1 MSEKK
6 WTLDVDSNQ
15 YDLVAGKLYL
25 IGCWKDG
32 ENIKQC
38 VDIPLKSQS
47 VDTKHCI
54 VDVSS
59 SKIYIFDLYSASGTF
74 VDNKRLNPMIKE
86 SINVNSELR
95 FGELSGSLKEIE
107 NLNFADP
114 FLAPTQRAPRSS
126 LSNTSTRLFSSPDVS
141 LLNDTRNE
149 SFDIPETQNMKQRTS
164 IGNSSILSSSRN
176 QSYDGKSFCDES
188 FIPETQM
195 PSKTEQSYEA
205 SELGSNLQ
213 KSGDFIR
220 ICTQDF
226 NENLFEDGD
235 DDEAMFSSLVI
246 PNIQHKPVILTDVTL
261 NMDIDEDVSQ
271 IDKCDVEIEA
281 LNTQA
286 PKNGTSNDTAQ
297 NTICTERDDVCTP
310 DLFDL
315 PEMAQI
321 NVQAN
326 TNGSTVENLEK
337 DILKEG
343 QVNEV
348 IGGDGYAEEVDMMAT
363 QVFVPISKQP
373 TPVVIGLTH
382 TSEELSLS
390 GKENIANTDFSLE
403 QTQVFAPIKEGN
415 LVASRSF
422 DKSATTTIEN
432 IQENTSLLAPTQI
445 FTSNLNDSVSQSKIW
460 NKTEPNDKTIK
471 PAVRPKP
478 NLTITPNE
486 IKAKAK
492 SDGDCS
498 NETDNGSARKEG
510 EQALF
515 KKPNINKINKG
526 SKRSTSSINSSQSEA
541 EGSLLCTPKWICEK
555 FDLLSEE
562 HVKMPNHKRNLF
574 GSNSEEESLELNKL
588 DKRKDSTDFD
598 KLLCNVKEKQ
608 PLTKYVPAKSPMIK
622 QEDRADVKKIGSNK
636 KDQSAKE
643 EAFLEKPDKKLEEK
657 SYLKK
662 PKSSPPSIKNSTKE
676 KSKTDGKLEPSSGN
690 RRSSGRN
697 NKHVEEDEKREE
709 RKKSTKNISKKD
721 EHKHEI
727 EAGSRK
733 VDHKKEVEKNEKHKK
748 QNKNVS
754 SKDKNTDEIE
764 EAPTRRI
771 TRLKS
776 RTSEKDNDAATCS
789 TAGPTPAKLP
799 KIEHTDKPE
808 ISKKRVTRSRSKTD
822 SQESITST
830 KSTSSSRSASKKKAR
845 EVEKRGKNNS
855 DDEDDKTSANAS
867 NTSKVLENN
876 EPESKTS
883 AKDHNRKRSA
893 GEPSVEESKK
903 LRSNARIL
911 QIAMTMVEP
920 KLFQSLVENSPGNWC
935 VANDPTDA
943 DVLVMDKGNRTL
955 KFLIAMAK
963 GIPIVTS
970 KWLQSFNST
979 KTVPRGITHF
989 FRDHDFEKRHK
1000 FSLFKSLELA
1010 RTQKLFQGYDFV
1022 TTPSI
1027 LPRPS
1032 EIKQIIECAG
1042 GKVYDEPPPPKSD
1055 QKIYVISTLN
1065 DKKYWHKYRRSNTN
1079 IRITDSEGVMASVM
1093 RQSSQPLDL
1102 NVFA

>member
-1 MSEKK
+1 MTEKK

-15 YDLVAGKLYL
+15 YDLVSGKLYL
-25 IGCWKDG
+25 IGCRKDG

-38 VDIPLKSQS
+38 VDIALKSQS

-59 SKIYIFDLYSASGTF
+59 SKIYIIDLYSASGTF
-74 VDNKRLNPMIKE
+74 VNNKRLNPMIKE

-141 LLNDTRNE
+141 LMNDTRNE
-149 SFDIPETQNMKQRTS
+149 SFDIPETQNIKQRTS
-164 IGNSSILSSSRN
+164 IENSSILSSSRN
-176 QSYDGKSFCDES
+176 QSCDGKSFCDES

-195 PSKTEQSYEA
+195 PSKPEQSYEA
-205 SELGSNLQ
+205 SELDSNLH

-271 IDKCDVEIEA
+271 IDKCDVEVEA

-286 PKNGTSNDTAQ
+286 PKNETSNDPDQ
-297 NTICTERDDVCTP
+297 NTICTERDDACTP

-315 PEMAQI
+315 PEMAHV

-326 TNGSTVENLEK
+326 TNGSAEENLEK

-348 IGGDGYAEEVDMMAT
+348 IAGDGYAEEVDMMAT

-373 TPVVIGLTH
+373 DDKVTGLTH
-382 TSEELSLS
+382 TGEELSLS

-403 QTQVFAPIKEGN
+403 QTQVFAPIKEGY
-415 LVASRSF
+415 LVASRSIE
-422 DKSATTTIEN
+422 KSATTTIEN

-445 FTSNLNDSVSQSKIW
+445 FTSNLNDSASQSKIW

-471 PAVRPKP
+471 PAVRPKL

-486 IKAKAK
+486 IKAKEK
-492 SDGDCS
+492 SDGSFS
-498 NETDNGSARKEG
+498 NETDNGSARKEV

-515 KKPNINKINKG
+515 KKPKLNKINKG
-526 SKRSTSSINSSQSEA
+526 AKGSTSSINSSQSEA

-562 HVKMPNHKRNLF
+562 HVKMPLHKRNLF
-574 GSNSEEESLELNKL
+574 GSDSEEESLELNKL

-622 QEDRADVKKIGSNK
+622 QEDRADVKKVSSNK
-636 KDQSAKE
+636 KDQSANE
-643 EAFLEKPDKKLEEK
+643 EVILEKPDKKLEEK
-657 SYLKK
+657 SYVKK
-662 PKSSPPSIKNSTKE
+662 PKISPPSIKNSTKE
-676 KSKTDGKLEPSSGN
+676 KSKTDGKVEPSSGN

-697 NKHVEEDEKREE
+697 NKPVEEDEKREE
-709 RKKSTKNISKKD
+709 RKKSTKTISKKD
-721 EHKHEI
+721 EI

-733 VDHKKEVEKNEKHKK
+733 VDPKKEVEKNEKHKK
-748 QNKNVS
+748 PTKNVS
-754 SKDKNTDEIE
+754 SKGENTDEME
-764 EAPTRRI
+764 EVPTRRV
-771 TRLKS
+771 TRLRS
-776 RTSEKDNDAATCS
+776 RTSDKDNDTATCS
-789 TAGPTPAKLP
+789 TAGPTQAKLR
-799 KIEHTDKPE
+799 KLEHTDEPE

-830 KSTSSSRSASKKKAR
+830 KSTSSSRSASKKNAR

-855 DDEDDKTSANAS
+855 DSKDDKTSANVS
-867 NTSKVLENN
+867 NTSKDN
-876 EPESKTS
+876 EPEFKTS

-903 LRSNARIL
+903 LKNNVRIL

-1010 RTQKLFQGYDFV
+1010 RTQKLFEGYDFV

-1055 QKIYVISTLN
+1055 QKIYVISTMN

-1093 RQSSQPLDL
+1093 RQSTHPLDL

>member
-15 YDLVAGKLYL
+15 YDLVSGKLYL

-74 VDNKRLNPMIKE
+74 VNNKRLNPMMKE

-95 FGELSGSLKEIE
+95 FGELRGRLEEVE

-149 SFDIPETQNMKQRTS
+149 SFEIPETQNIKQRAS
-164 IGNSSILSSSRN
+164 IENSSILSSSRN
-176 QSYDGKSFCDES
+176 PSYDGKSFCDES

-195 PSKTEQSYEA
+195 PSKPEQSYEA

-213 KSGDFIR
+213 KSSDFIR

-271 IDKCDVEIEA
+271 CDKCDVEIEA

-286 PKNGTSNDTAQ
+286 PKNGISNDTAQ
-297 NTICTERDDVCTP
+297 NTICTGRDDVCTP

-315 PEMAQI
+315 PEIAQV

-326 TNGSTVENLEK
+326 TNGSTGENLEK
-337 DILKEG
+337 DIFKES

-348 IGGDGYAEEVDMMAT
+348 IAGDGYAEEVDMMAT

-373 TPVVIGLTH
+373 ADKVTGLTR
-382 TSEELSLS
+382 SGEELSLS

-403 QTQVFAPIKEGN
+403 QTQVFAPIKEVN

-432 IQENTSLLAPTQI
+432 IHENNSLLAPTQI

-471 PAVRPKP
+471 PAVGPKL
-478 NLTITPNE
+478 NLTITPSE
-486 IKAKAK
+486 IKSKAE
-492 SDGDCS
+492 SDGNYS

-515 KKPNINKINKG
+515 KKPKLNKINKG
-526 SKRSTSSINSSQSEA
+526 AKGSTSSINSSQSEA

-562 HVKMPNHKRNLF
+562 HVKKPIHKRNLF
-574 GSNSEEESLELNKL
+574 GSDSEEESLELNKL

-608 PLTKYVPAKSPMIK
+608 PLTKYVPAKSPLIK
-622 QEDRADVKKIGSNK
+622 QEDRADVKKIISNK
-636 KDQSAKE
+636 KDQSANE
-643 EAFLEKPDKKLEEK
+643 EAILEEK
-657 SYLKK
+657 LYLKK
-662 PKSSPPSIKNSTKE
+662 PKSSPPSIKNSTK
-676 KSKTDGKLEPSSGN
+676 KNSKTDGKVEPSLGN

-697 NKHVEEDEKREE
+697 NRQVEEDEKREE
-709 RKKSTKNISKKD
+709 RKKSTKNISKKA

-727 EAGSRK
+727 EAVSRK
-733 VDHKKEVEKNEKHKK
+733 VDHKKGVEKNEKHKK
-748 QNKNVS
+748 PTKNGS
-754 SKDKNTDEIE
+754 PKGENADEIE

-776 RTSEKDNDAATCS
+776 RTSDRDNDTATYS

-799 KIEHTDKPE
+799 KIDHTEEPE

-830 KSTSSSRSASKKKAR
+830 KSTSSSSSRSASKKNVR
-845 EVEKRGKNNS
+845 EVEKRVKNNS
-855 DDEDDKTSANAS
+855 DAKDDKTSANVS
-867 NTSKVLENN
+867 NTSKVLEND

-883 AKDHNRKRSA
+883 AKDDNRKRVA

-920 KLFQSLVENSPGNWC
+920 TLFQSLVQNSPGNWC

-979 KTVPRGITHF
+979 KTVPRGITDF

-1010 RTQKLFQGYDFV
+1010 RTQKLFEGYDFL

-1042 GKVYDEPPPPKSD
+1042 GKVHDETPPPKSD

-1065 DKKYWHKYRRSNTN
+1065 DKKYWHKYRRSNAN

-1093 RQSSQPLDL
+1093 RQSTHPLDL